1 MERPYSHTDP
11 SPPRTGE
18 WDTPTN
24 RRSTRSDWTAT
35 SSVSTRGGGSR
46 AGELV
51 RASDIKPVLSNLKQ
65 EVLPEDEYIE
75 HLSAII
81 KRDFFPHL
89 QTLETRNEVLAAL
102 ESEDLERI
110 EESTPLTTSSTPAA
124 RPSSSHAAPASSR
137 IDPSLSLDAFQS
149 RYTSED
155 NSSFQD
161 LLVVDNQQR
170 RDKHAWA
177 WEAEK
182 KANVKAVRGRQAR
195 ERLVDVTKRMI
206 ESSGDGT
213 VRLLDGP
220 AGKPG
225 EKRLLVDEGVE
236 VGTSER
242 LMIKGRDEKE
252 RLLITDGKGATESS
266 IKGKARE
273 VVDERAKQF
282 VDWDKP
288 TVEEDEAAEPIPE
301 DELQI
306 QTSTWPFKNRN
317 SLMFPP
323 DADRNN
329 PSSIPPD
336 APTASSSAST
346 SRSGN
351 AQPVLVGEPKGIRYH
366 ATRMAEIERG
376 RRGGASDASSDISAS
391 PSRSRIGAAIA
402 GTPYP
407 APPASQTPRVSG
419 FSFVDAL
426 PSHSSSSLPA
436 QALQELMTWGTIE
449 ATPVTLRTSG
459 DDMSVGPFRVREAD
473 RREELAHKMARKAKR
488 SLADSGREGVAAG
501 GGGGST
507 SLRRSA
513 MEASVKGGATPGGV
527 TPRRSAT
534 DLSPA
539 ARSLLGRT
547 KPGKALEGGLAREK
561 QWSEDEERRRLERA
575 RQRAREVESRDR
587 LRRER
592 WTLRVQINASRAV
605 SVWANVPAGPP
616 DPILGIT
623 EAFKRDTDP
632 KKINLGVGAYR
643 DADGKPYV
651 LPSVLA
657 AEDKVIG
664 ERKDKEYLPI
674 TGLGE
679 FTKAAAVL
687 AYGEDSKPLKEG
699 RVAIT
704 QSLSGTGA
712 LRIAGAFLAR
722 HYPHS
727 KTIYLPAPTWGNHIP
742 IFKDSGLEVK
752 TYSYYDK
759 NTVGLDFEGLKKDL
773 QAAPNKSIVLL
784 HACAHNPTGIDPTQ
798 EQWREISQLIKEK
811 EHFPLIDNAYLG
823 FASGSVDNDAFML
836 RHFVEQGHQLV
847 LCQSFAKNMGL
858 YGERVGTFSVVC
870 ADPEEKARVDSQIKI
885 LVRPMYSNPPVH
897 GARVASTLLT
907 DPKLNAQWLAEV
919 KGMADRIIDM
929 RSTLYDLLKELG
941 SKREWGHIKNQI
953 GMFAYLGISPEQ
965 VDRLA
970 KEHHVYLT
978 RDGRISVAGITKHN
992 VRHLAESLHE
1002 VTKNDA

>member
-1 MERPYSHTDP
+1 MDRPYSHTDP

-46 AGELV
+46 AGELI
-51 RASDIKPVLSNLKQ
+51 RASDAKPVLSSLKQ

-110 EESTPLTTSSTPAA
+110 EDSVRRMREERAYGRTPTPRRRARDATPGRTPFSSADPSATPTFFDQTPLTTSSNLAA
-124 RPSSSHAAPASSR
+124 RPSSSRAAPARPR

-161 LLVVDNQQR
+161 LLVVDNEQR

-195 ERLVDVTKRMI
+195 ERLVDITKRMI

-213 VRLLDGP
+213 VRMLDGP

-236 VGTSER
+236 VGSSER

-252 RLLITDGKGATESS
+252 RLLITDGKSATELS

-273 VVDERAKQF
+273 VIDERAKQF

-288 TVEEDEAAEPIPE
+288 TVEEDEANKPIPE
-301 DELQI
+301 DELQV
-306 QTSTWPFKNRN
+306 QTSAWQFKNRN

-329 PSSIPPD
+329 PSSLPPD
-336 APTASSSAST
+336 ASTASSPAST
-346 SRSGN
+346 SRSAN
-351 AQPVLVGEPKGIRYH
+351 AQTVFIGEPKSIRYH
-366 ATRMAEIERG
+366 ATRMADIERG
-376 RRGGASDASSDISAS
+376 RRSGASDASSDISAS

-501 GGGGST
+501 AGGGGST
-507 SLRRSA
+507 SLRKSA
-513 MEASVKGGATPGGV
+513 LEASVRGGVTPGGATP
-527 TPRRSAT
+527 RRSTT

-592 WTLRVQINASRAV
+592 WTPSPAV
-605 SVWANVPAGPP
+605 S
-616 DPILGIT
+616 
-623 EAFKRDTDP
+623 
-632 KKINLGVGAYR
+632 
-643 DADGKPYV
+643 
-651 LPSVLA
+651 
-657 AEDKVIG
+657 
-664 ERKDKEYLPI
+664 
-674 TGLGE
+674 
-679 FTKAAAVL
+679 
-687 AYGEDSKPLKEG
+687 
-699 RVAIT
+699 
-704 QSLSGTGA
+704 
-712 LRIAGAFLAR
+712 
-722 HYPHS
+722 
-727 KTIYLPAPTWGNHIP
+727 
-742 IFKDSGLEVK
+742 
-752 TYSYYDK
+752 
-759 NTVGLDFEGLKKDL
+759 
-773 QAAPNKSIVLL
+773 
-784 HACAHNPTGIDPTQ
+784 
-798 EQWREISQLIKEK
+798 
-811 EHFPLIDNAYLG
+811 LG
-823 FASGSVDNDAFML
+823 F
-836 RHFVEQGHQLV
+836 
-847 LCQSFAKNMGL
+847 
-858 YGERVGTFSVVC
+858 
-870 ADPEEKARVDSQIKI
+870 DP
-885 LVRPMYSNPPVH
+885 
-897 GARVASTLLT
+897 
-907 DPKLNAQWLAEV
+907 
-919 KGMADRIIDM
+919 
-929 RSTLYDLLKELG
+929 DL
-941 SKREWGHIKNQI
+941 
-953 GMFAYLGISPEQ
+953 P
-965 VDRLA
+965 
-970 KEHHVYLT
+970 
-978 RDGRISVAGITKHN
+978 
-992 VRHLAESLHE
+992 
-1002 VTKNDA
+1002 